1 MQSKVLT
8 SFTKRCSVPTAIQMV
23 LKNSVLK
30 LQGPLGTAELQL
42 KTYDKKGGFSMKLV
56 QQAPAHQELYFRTH
70 GEEGQKTLQYVKFFD
85 LPLHAF

>member
-42 KTYDKKGGFSMKLV
+42 KTYDKKGG
-56 QQAPAHQELYFRTH
+56 
-70 GEEGQKTLQYVKFFD
+70 
-85 LPLHAF
+85 